1 MKSIT
6 LRFFDVNYAVLTTS
20 SSVVSRILGKLSSA
34 ASDRM
39 MPVNK
44 NTSDKYDLISNYL
57 NAANKTI
64 IAGTCLRITNSKGV
78 PVIKT
83 EVLSQS
89 QFSISAFNE
98 NASDDEKTCLDYFY
112 FCMTDK
118 HLILTVDGRCNNTR
132 FETYINWLLNTVEFG
147 ETIDFSPIV
156 DEAKLSLA
164 DIQKITIGNSYNI
177 PLKDNPGTD
186 VKSTVVSIAGGVLR
200 SILSDSPNLD
210 ELMNS
215 NICSADLVIKFS
227 KPKSMSKEEYIR
239 KTAGAILKPLED
251 PDGIKFASKGKKVSG
266 TQALRTEVVE
276 VDCDENGVLSE
287 QNIYQTMLKKIREL
301 K

>member
-1 MKSIT
+1 MKPIT
-6 LRFFDVNYAVLTTS
+6 LRFFDVSYAGLTS
-20 SSVVSRILGKLSSA
+20 SIVSRILGKLSSA
-34 ASDRM
+34 ASDRL

-44 NTSDKYDLISNYL
+44 NASDKYDLISNYM
-57 NAANKTI
+57 NIGNKTFV
-64 IAGTCLRITNSKGV
+64 AGTCLRITNSKGV

-83 EVLSQS
+83 EVLNQS

-112 FCMTDK
+112 FCMSDR
-118 HLILTVDGRCNNTR
+118 HLILTVDGKCNNKR
-132 FETYINWLLNTVEFG
+132 FETYINWLLNTAESG
-147 ETIDFSPIV
+147 ETIDFTPVI
-156 DEAKLSLA
+156 DETQLSLA
-164 DIQKITIGNSYNI
+164 DIQKITIGDSYNLH
-177 PLKDNPGTD
+177 LKDNSDSD
-186 VKSTVVSIAGGVLR
+186 VKSTVVSVAGDVLKK
-200 SILSDSPNLD
+200 IFSDSPNLD

-227 KPKSMSKEEYIR
+227 KPRSMSKEEYIR
-239 KTAGAILKPLED
+239 KTAGAILKPMED

-266 TQALRTEVVE
+266 TQALRTEVIE
-276 VDCDENGVLSE
+276 VDCDSNGAPSE